1 VEAAKTMTGSVG
13 DLLMLIPSGMEWVF
27 LVAVIVVVFFG
38 VKKVPQLAR
47 SFGKAQ
53 GEYQKARME
62 AQKELDEIKR
72 QTSAGRKDDGT

>member
-1 VEAAKTMTGSVG
+1 MTGSVG